1 MADND
6 VVFQEA
12 VEALRVGNKNRARE
26 LLTGLLKTDQNN
38 ATYWVWMSA
47 TVDTTKERIYCL
59 QTAFKLDPQNAA
71 AKRGLILHGALP
83 PDETIQP
90 FPVNRPRAWEE
101 KLLLAHEK
109 PRAKGWAAVRESP
122 VARLGGFVA
131 LGLVLIGALVFGFFQ
146 LTKDQTIQRPTV
158 TPGPSPTYTVT
169 PTFVN
174 ATGQPAIVGTAAP
187 LSELLSVPYTVTPLY
202 VPMKGSPVSSDI
214 YRTAKLAYE
223 KRNWD
228 EVIRTMQE
236 IIKLEPK
243 DADAY
248 YYLGEA
254 NRFKGDYPS
263 AIAAYQLAVS
273 LDQNFGAGYVGLA
286 RARVGSNSNTNV
298 ISFLDEA
305 VRADPNFGEAYLER
319 AVAKLKE
326 NDITGALADLSEA
339 DRRLPNSPLVYFYLA
354 QTRIK
359 ENDLELALSAAKRAN
374 ELDVTY
380 LPTYLLLGQIYADS
394 GNETEAVKALDIY
407 LKYRPED
414 GAGYVLL
421 GKMHFKNK
429 DYKETVNDMN
439 EALARNKNQREPY
452 LYRFLSNVELGDG
465 AAADSD
471 ISNALLFYSDSL
483 EVHLGII
490 RTNLLQKR
498 FGNALLELDK
508 TKPLAETDE
517 QKALF
522 YYWGAKV
529 YEAREE
535 PKQEA
540 EYWHFLL
547 DLPEDSMTSDMRSQ
561 AEERLADI
569 ATPTPT
575 ATPARTQT
583 QKARTPTATASRTPT
598 PTRTPTKTPTKTP
611 TRTPTPT
618 P

>member
-6 VVFQEA
+6 AVFQEA
-12 VEALRVGNKNRARE
+12 VEALRVGNKSRARE

-90 FPVNRPRAWEE
+90 FPVNRPRPWEE

-122 VARLGGFVA
+122 VARLGGFLA
-131 LGLVLIGALVFGFFQ
+131 LGLILIGALLFGFFQ
-146 LTKDQTIQRPTV
+146 LTKNQTIQRPTV

-174 ATGQPAIVGTAAP
+174 ATGQPAAMGTAAP

-214 YRTAKLAYE
+214 YRTAKLAYD
-223 KRNWD
+223 KGNWD

-236 IIKLEPK
+236 IIKLEPQ

-263 AIAAYQLAVS
+263 AIAAYQLAIS

-286 RARVGSNSNTNV
+286 RARVGSNANTNV

-305 VRADPNFGEAYLER
+305 IRADPNFGEAYLER

-326 NDITGALADLSEA
+326 DDITGALADLSEA

-354 QTRIK
+354 QTRVK
-359 ENDLELALSAAKRAN
+359 ENDMELALSAAKRAN
-374 ELDVTY
+374 ELDATY

-407 LKYRPED
+407 LKYKPD
-414 GAGYVLL
+414 DAAGYVLL
-421 GKMHFKNK
+421 GKMHFNNK
-429 DYKETVNDMN
+429 DYEATVDDMS

-452 LYRFLSNVELGDG
+452 FYRFLSNVELGNG

-471 ISNALLFYSDSL
+471 ISNALLFYPDSFD
-483 EVHLGII
+483 VHLGII
-490 RTNLLQKR
+490 RTNLLQER

-508 TKPLAETDE
+508 AKPLAETAE

-547 DLPEDSMTSDMRSQ
+547 DLPEDSMTADMRSE
-561 AEERLADI
+561 AEDRLADI
-569 ATPTPT
+569 ATPTAT

-583 QKARTPTATASRTPT
+583 QKPRTPTAAPSRTPT
-598 PTRTPTKTPTKTP
+598 PTRTPTRTPTKTP

>member
-1 MADND
+1 
-6 VVFQEA
+6 
-12 VEALRVGNKNRARE
+12 
-26 LLTGLLKTDQNN
+26 
-38 ATYWVWMSA
+38 
-47 TVDTTKERIYCL
+47 
-59 QTAFKLDPQNAA
+59 
-71 AKRGLILHGALP
+71 
-83 PDETIQP
+83 
-90 FPVNRPRAWEE
+90 
-101 KLLLAHEK
+101 
-109 PRAKGWAAVRESP
+109 
-122 VARLGGFVA
+122 
-131 LGLVLIGALVFGFFQ
+131 
-146 LTKDQTIQRPTV
+146 
-158 TPGPSPTYTVT
+158 
-169 PTFVN
+169 
-174 ATGQPAIVGTAAP
+174 
-187 LSELLSVPYTVTPLY
+187 
-202 VPMKGSPVSSDI
+202 
-214 YRTAKLAYE
+214 
-223 KRNWD
+223 
-228 EVIRTMQE
+228 
-236 IIKLEPK
+236 
-243 DADAY
+243 
-248 YYLGEA
+248 
-254 NRFKGDYPS
+254 
-263 AIAAYQLAVS
+263 
-273 LDQNFGAGYVGLA
+273 
-286 RARVGSNSNTNV
+286 
-298 ISFLDEA
+298 
-305 VRADPNFGEAYLER
+305 
-319 AVAKLKE
+319 
-326 NDITGALADLSEA
+326 
-339 DRRLPNSPLVYFYLA
+339 LVYFYLA